1 MEDNLHE
8 KPRKELKQLCN
19 QFNIRTAGVKVH
31 NLQSDSFPFH
41 SSVLVSSLE
50 WCLSEELRG
59 LDRGGV
65 LFSLS
70 SWCWMDCGGS

>member
-41 SSVLVSSLE
+41 SSVLVSSR
-50 WCLSEELRG
+50 S
-59 LDRGGV
+59 GV
-65 LFSLS
+65 
-70 SWCWMDCGGS
+70 